1 MLHFRTRPKP
11 PPRSSLTRITDG
23 LRFLGACG
31 ARTRSIIARRAYA
44 FNHRSTGFERNSIA
58 CGTLARDAPK
68 QGLKRRD
75 GEEIAIYLQCI
86 ERERERK
93 VAHGIS
99 WTEGRNEKWNN
110 WNRPWA
116 GSPLRFGSWTD
127 WGSDGEVWACFF
139 LCVELN

>member
-1 MLHFRTRPKP
+1 MLHFRTRAKP

-86 ERERERK
+86 ERGRERERGCTRNK
-93 VAHGIS
+93 LD
-99 WTEGRNEKWNN
+99 EGAERKMEQLKSAVG
-110 WNRPWA
+110 R
-116 GSPLRFGSWTD
+116 
-127 WGSDGEVWACFF
+127 
-139 LCVELN
+139 